1 MLHYVKGEKLL
12 MESTKKDELYGAVQN
27 KLQLRKDLR
36 GCKMNS
42 KSMKMKDKKSYKIIC
57 IFPEKDTD
65 NDTVK
70 NDVKSILRMELRN
83 QMERQNL

>member
-1 MLHYVKGEKLL
+1 

-42 KSMKMKDKKSYKIIC
+42 KVY
-57 IFPEKDTD
+57 E
-65 NDTVK
+65 V
-70 NDVKSILRMELRN
+70 
-83 QMERQNL
+83 ERQKILQNNLYFS

>member
-1 MLHYVKGEKLL
+1 

-42 KSMKMKDKKSYKIIC
+42 KSMKLKDKKSYK
-57 IFPEKDTD
+57 
-65 NDTVK
+65 N
-70 NDVKSILRMELRN
+70 
-83 QMERQNL
+83 NLYFS